1 VVAELLEDRARIQ
14 PALGVFHTGLL
25 VVAAIPATWAL
36 TRRLEGGSLLASLLV
51 LGVLL
56 VLIGD
61 LIPRGIGRGRPRR
74 LAYRMAW
81 LLRPV
86 VELGDAAADFI
97 HDVDDTDDVDDED
110 DDEESAAARELI
122 SSVLEFGDTIVRE
135 VMVPRPDM
143 VTLPASAS
151 TDEALDLVL
160 ESRRSRIPVVG
171 DGGAD
176 DVVGV
181 LYARDLLK
189 LHDEGA
195 PPTTCRELARAAYF
209 VPETMSA
216 SDLLREMQA
225 NQVHLAVVV
234 DEYGGTAGLVTIE
247 DLLEELVGEI
257 ADEYDEEPAMV
268 TLLANG
274 EYLVDARMGI
284 DDFEELIGFELPDEE
299 ADTVGGLVL
308 ALAGR
313 VPVEGERFDLNDHVL
328 IADRVQGRRI
338 SRVRLAGR

>member
-1 VVAELLEDRARIQ
+1 VV
-14 PALGVFHTGLL
+14 HTGLL

-284 DDFEELIGFELPDEE
+284 DDFEELIGFELPPY
-299 ADTVGGLVL
+299 LRI
-308 ALAGR
+308 GR
-313 VPVEGERFDLNDHVL
+313 CLCEY
-328 IADRVQGRRI
+328 QGAVH
-338 SRVRLAGR
+338 SANQ